1 MNKLVIIALRRPY
14 TFVVL
19 AILVVLFGI
28 QSVLK
33 SPTDVFP
40 NIKIPV
46 TSVVWSYDGLLPKD
60 VEGRITYIFERFL
73 TSTVEGIKYIHS
85 HSYFGS
91 SIINIF
97 LQDGIDLGI
106 AEGDITAISQTVVKA
121 LPPDISPPMVM
132 KLAPSQVPVAMLQ
145 VTSDTMTPAELY
157 NLSMMRIRP
166 LLVTIPGAILPQP
179 YGGQDMQVM
188 VNLDQQKLLA
198 RHLTPAD
205 VHKALS
211 AQNLVL
217 PGGDIKIKAT
227 DWVVLSNA
235 SALNLDDFNNI
246 PIKREGNAFIYLR
259 DVADVRLSGRVQT
272 NAVLVDGKQAV
283 MIVVMKSSEASTLE
297 VVDGIKKMIPRIEK
311 VVPEGVK
318 IKLINDA
325 STFVKDS
332 IADVVH
338 EMATAAGLVGLIV
351 LLLLGSWRPT
361 LIIATTI
368 PLSILISVIALHALG
383 QSINVMTL
391 GGLAL
396 AVGVLV
402 DNATVTIENIDTHI
416 HMGKPLETAI
426 IDASNQIVLPTFV
439 ATLAIAIV
447 WLPLFQLTGV
457 SGSLFMPM
465 AEAIIFAMLAS
476 YILSFTL
483 LPTMAKYLLVDP
495 NAPKAHPHPG
505 HPEIDASAEAVYR
518 LTNREAEEDALHD
531 IGVGGTHF
539 AEPLPDPEHEVERAR
554 GIFGRFQ
561 QNFERGFNRLRERYT
576 ALLERVIAR
585 RVAFVGT
592 ALGLALLSLSLF
604 YFNGRDFFPE
614 IKSGTLQMH
623 MRAPLGTRI
632 EVAGRIASL
641 VAKDIAELLPGQV
654 EGVISNCGLPISPHN
669 LAFIPTP
676 TIGAQDCDL
685 TISLKDEKSPVWDY
699 RRILRKGL
707 KERYPGTEFT
717 FQPADLTA
725 KILNFGS
732 AAPIDVQI
740 NGPDIDANYEFARK
754 LAGKLRLIPGASD
767 VVIQQTMRTPTLLV
781 EANRSFGLGVNLTQK
796 DFGDNLLMTTA
807 GSQQVDQQYWLDRN
821 TGMSYRINVYTP
833 QPKLTSLN
841 DLLTVPVDRSEGE
854 GSESTDSDPNLLG
867 NVARLSAIGTPGVIT
882 HGNIMPLFDIY
893 VSAEGRDL
901 GAVLAD
907 VQKTAHSME
916 KEMPRSAE
924 LEIKGQAETMHETYG
939 QMIGGLIAA
948 IVLVYLLIVINFQSW
963 LDPFIII
970 SALPGALA
978 GIAWCLFLTHTN
990 ISTPALTG
998 AIMTM
1003 GTATANSILVVAYA
1017 RERLEWHGDA
1027 LRAAI
1032 EAGTAR
1038 FRPVL
1043 MTAAAMIIGMLPM
1056 SMGNSQNAPLGR
1068 AVIGGLTVATV
1079 FTVFFVPCVYAI
1091 LYHRRAVRNPKE
1103 SPHEEPA

>member
-1 MNKLVIIALRRPY
+1 MNKLVVIALRRPY

-19 AILVVLFGI
+19 SILIVLFGI
-28 QSVLK
+28 K
-33 SPTDVFP
+33 SALQAPTDVFP

-46 TSVVWSYDGLLPKD
+46 TSVVWAYDGLLPKD

-73 TSTVEGIKYIHS
+73 TSTVEGIKYIQS

-97 LQDGIDLGI
+97 LQDGIETGGAEADI
-106 AEGDITAISQTVVKA
+106 AAIAQTVVKA
-121 LPPDISPPMVM
+121 LPPDISPPMIM
-132 KLAPSQVPVAMLQ
+132 KLAPSSVPVATLQ
-145 VTSDTMTPAELY
+145 VTSDTLTPAELF
-157 NLSMMRIRP
+157 NLSIMRIRP
-166 LLVTIPGAILPQP
+166 LLVTVPGAILPHP
-179 YGGQDMQVM
+179 YGGQDMQIM

-211 AQNLVL
+211 QQNLVL
-217 PGGDIKIKAT
+217 PGGDMKIKST
-227 DWVVLSNA
+227 DWIVLTNA
-235 SALNLDDFNNI
+235 SALQLEEFNNI

-259 DVADVRLSGRVQT
+259 DVADVRLAGRVQT
-272 NAVLVDGKQAV
+272 NSVLVDGKQSV

-297 VVDGIKKMIPRIEK
+297 VVDGIKEMIPRIEK
-311 VVPEGVK
+311 VMPEGVK
-318 IKLINDA
+318 VKLINDA

-332 IADVVH
+332 ISDVVH
-338 EMATAAGLVGLIV
+338 EMLTAAALVGLIV
-351 LLLLGSWRPT
+351 LLMLGSWRPT

-368 PLSILISVIALHALG
+368 PLSILISVIVLHEIG

-402 DNATVTIENIDTHI
+402 DNATVMIENIDTHMA
-416 HMGKPLETAI
+416 MGKPLETAI
-426 IDASNQIVLPTFV
+426 IDAANQIVLPTFV

-447 WLPLFQLTGV
+447 WFPLFELSGV
-457 SGSLFMPM
+457 SGWLFMPM

-476 YILSFTL
+476 FALSFTL
-483 LPTMAKYLLVDP
+483 LPTMAKYLLVDH
-495 NAPKAHPHPG
+495 NAPEAHPHPG
-505 HPEIDASAEAVYR
+505 HPEIDESAEAIYE
-518 LTNREAEEDALHD
+518 LTNRESEEEALAN
-531 IGVGGTHF
+531 IGGTHF
-539 AEPLPDPEHEVERAR
+539 AVPVPDPEHEAGRAR
-554 GIFGRFQ
+554 SFFGRIQ
-561 QNFERGFNRLRERYT
+561 QRFERGFNRFRDRYR
-576 ALLERVIAR
+576 AWLERAIAR
-585 RVAFVGT
+585 RAAFVKIALT
-592 ALGLALLSLSLF
+592 LALGSLVLF

-632 EVAGRIASL
+632 EVSGRIASL
-641 VAKDIAELLPGQV
+641 VAKDIAQLLPGQV
-654 EGVISNCGLPISPHN
+654 EGVISNCGLPVGPHN

-676 TIGAQDCDL
+676 TIGSQDCDM

-717 FQPADLTA
+717 FQPSDLTA

-732 AAPIDVQI
+732 PAPIDVQI
-740 NGPDIDANYEFARK
+740 NGPDVDDNYEFARK
-754 LAGKLRLIPGASD
+754 LAGKLRRIPGAAD

-781 EANRSFGLGVNLTQK
+781 DANRSFGLGVNLTQK

-807 GSQQVDQQYWLDRN
+807 GSQQVDQQYWLDRK

-833 QPKLTSLN
+833 QSQLTSLN
-841 DLLTVPVDRSEGE
+841 DLLTVPVDRDGGDSSE
-854 GSESTDSDPNLLG
+854 TDPDPKLLG
-867 NVARLSAIGTPGVIT
+867 NVARLSAVGTPGVIT

-907 VQKTAHSME
+907 VEKAAHSIE

-924 LEIKGQAETMHETYG
+924 LAIRGQAETMRHTYVE
-939 QMIGGLIAA
+939 MIGGLVAA

-1017 RERLEWHGDA
+1017 RERLELHGDA
-1027 LRAAI
+1027 LKAAI

-1038 FRPVL
+1038 LRPVL

-1056 SMGNSQNAPLGR
+1056 SLGNSQNAPLGR
-1068 AVIGGLTVATV
+1068 AVMGGLAVATV

-1091 LYHRRAVRNPKE
+1091 VYNRRTVRQQENDSYE
-1103 SPHEEPA
+1103 SRT